1 MGQVW
6 IIPDL
11 APYSSIESNNRRRDM
26 QKFQQRIFNEACITV
41 YSYSFY

>member
-6 IIPDL
+6 IIPDS

-26 QKFQQRIFNEACITV
+26 QKLKQKNI
-41 YSYSFY
+41 